1 MALPTGAP
9 TSTRES
15 DHHNRSHNP
24 ARILLRALHEPANG
38 LTHLAGVLL
47 AIAACVALVWVGV
60 HTGNILA
67 LIGLT
72 IFGMTQIGLYTASTL
87 YHSLRVSPA
96 VRGRL
101 LKFDLVMVFVFI
113 AGSYTPLCLV
123 ALHGIWRWGMLGA
136 VWGLVVSG
144 LLFVTFWMH
153 APRWLST
160 GYYILIGW
168 VGLLSAPALFH
179 ALPRGGI
186 VWMLAGGAVYTIGAL
201 IFIFEWPPLKPG
213 VFDAHALWHL
223 FVLGGSACCFW
234 LMIRYVAPLG

>member
-1 MALPTGAP
+1 MALPTRAP
-9 TSTRES
+9 SRTPKTNLQRTP
-15 DHHNRSHNP
+15 RIP
-24 ARILLRALHEPANG
+24 ARAFLRALHEPANG

-47 AIAACVALVWVGV
+47 AIAACVALIWAGIQ
-60 HTGNILA
+60 TGNVLA

-72 IFGMTQIGLYTASTL
+72 IFGVTQIGLYTASTL

-96 VRGRL
+96 VRQRL
-101 LKFDLVMVFVFI
+101 LKFDLIMVFVFI
-113 AGSYTPLCLV
+113 AGSYTPLCLL
-123 ALHGIWRWGMLGA
+123 ALHGIWRWGMLGV
-136 VWGLVVSG
+136 VWGLVASG
-144 LLFVTFWMH
+144 LLFVSFWMD
-153 APRWLST
+153 APQWLST

-186 VWMLAGGAVYTIGAL
+186 IWMLAGGAIYTIGAL
-201 IFIFEWPPLKPG
+201 VFFFEWPPLKPG